1 MIAATPEPALPQG
14 SWAVAAP
21 AMKEKS
27 LGDSLPS
34 IGLSKSCLET
44 RRLKPSSGAFL
55 IPQDYRN
62 MEEKPTSSPART
74 SSQLQLLLGQDYR
87 IRTFTWLT
95 TDKHHKFTNPREL
108 EQTGLS
114 YHFVFPSKLKCF
126 SPNLCPHP
134 S

>member
-1 MIAATPEPALPQG
+1 MIAATPEPALSQG

-27 LGDSLPS
+27 LGDSLTV
-34 IGLSKSCLET
+34 KSCLET

-62 MEEKPTSSPART
+62 VEEKPTSSPART

-87 IRTFTWLT
+87 IRTFTWLS

-114 YHFVFPSKLKCF
+114 HHFVFPSKLKCF
-126 SPNLCPHP
+126 SPNLGPHP